1 MMNVLTKATKKSS
14 VLAKSIVPR
23 KYPPRS
29 ELDEGAGPSHSRD
42 RRDYGRGHN
51 HDNCDRS
58 HSRSPVQSRKNDWR
72 DSKNKKYSYR
82 NKKKSGGAKD
92 SHDNKK

>member
-29 ELDEGAGPSHSRD
+29 ELDEGAGPSHSHD
-42 RRDYGRGHN
+42 RRDYGRN
-51 HDNCDRS
+51 YDTRDR
-58 HSRSPVQSRKNDWR
+58 SRSPVKSKKNDWR
-72 DSKNKKYSYR
+72 DYKNKKYCSSR
-82 NKKKSGGAKD
+82 NKESDGKD
-92 SHDNKK
+92 SRDTKK

>member
-1 MMNVLTKATKKSS
+1 MINVLSKATKKSS
-14 VLAKSIVPR
+14 VLAKTIVPR

-42 RRDYGRGHN
+42 RRDYGRGRNNDHR
-51 HDNCDRS
+51 DR
-58 HSRSPVQSRKNDWR
+58 SRSPVKSRKNDWR

-82 NKKKSGGAKD
+82 NKKKSGGGKD
-92 SHDNKK
+92 SRDDKK

>member
-1 MMNVLTKATKKSS
+1 MARVA
-14 VLAKSIVPR
+14 IVPR

-29 ELDEGAGPSHSRD
+29 ELDEGASHSHD
-42 RRDYGRGHN
+42 RHDYGRGRN

-82 NKKKSGGAKD
+82 NKKKSGGGKD
-92 SHDNKK
+92 SRDDKK